1 MDGWDGWMDGWVG
14 MVNIGHRSSQST
26 FCTNNDRGQMIMIKT
41 NNMEVANL
49 KQCTAYTCKVS
60 YPKVNGVG
68 PHLDKLLWENY
79 KDYNMTVMH
88 TLI

>member
-1 MDGWDGWMDGWVG
+1 
-14 MVNIGHRSSQST
+14 
-26 FCTNNDRGQMIMIKT
+26 MIMIKT

-79 KDYNMTVMH
+79 TDYNMTVLH

>member
-1 MDGWDGWMDGWVG
+1 MGSDGML
-14 MVNIGHRSSQST
+14 IKGHRSSQST
-26 FCTNNDRGQMIMIKT
+26 FCAKNDRGQMIMIKT

-88 TLI
+88 KLI

>member
-1 MDGWDGWMDGWVG
+1 MIVAPDQTIIFGQM
-14 MVNIGHRSSQST
+14 R
-26 FCTNNDRGQMIMIKT
+26 QMIMIKT

-79 KDYNMTVMH
+79 TDYNMTVLH